1 MNDVIRIASLA
12 LMTGASAMGLAAEP
26 VQALKGEQAMAGWR
40 QDEPGVRRLL
50 TARDMPPVGKETI
63 GPSAV
68 VPMPAGAAPKVPDGF
83 TVERVA
89 SGLNV
94 PRAIRAAPN
103 GDLFLAE
110 SGANRVRVLRLASGS
125 GKPERDE
132 VFAAGL
138 SP

>member
-12 LMTGASAMGLAAEP
+12 LMTGASAIGLAAEP
-26 VQALKGEQAMAGWR
+26 AQALKGEQAMAGWR

-50 TARDMPPVGKETI
+50 TERDVPPVGKETI

-68 VPMPAGAAPKVPDGF
+68 VPMPA
-83 TVERVA
+83 
-89 SGLNV
+89 
-94 PRAIRAAPN
+94 RAAPN

-110 SGANRVRVLRLASGS
+110 SGANQVRVLRVASGT

-132 VFAAGL
+132 IFATGL
-138 SP
+138 RQPYGIAFYPLGP